1 MSNPHEVAMTR
12 VHGRLKHSEFC
23 QCRSGYIRKL
33 KCNRAKAKHSVF
45 PPPPTLDSYT
55 IIYAMPATLD
65 SLPVEVMPTIQ
76 GSRIQLTDIV

>member
-12 VHGRLKHSEFC
+12 VHGRLKHSKFNC

-45 PPPPTLDSYT
+45 PPPPSPYT
-55 IIYAMPATLD
+55 IIYAMPAILD
-65 SLPVEVMPTIQ
+65 SLPVEVNDNYT
-76 GSRIQLTDIV
+76 RLTHSID